1 MASLSP
7 AIVTCASGFY
17 FLLSF
22 FSLSLFLPCPPPF
35 SLVIV
40 LPPLPV
46 LSHLPKTCKTGGWAA
61 CQTVQ
66 LRVVKAFKSTLE
78 DMEDQRSIHSL
89 HSLHSSRSHPGGA
102 RPMSDISFIDEDA
115 KSPSPQSDQL
125 LPPPSAAA
133 LVAAADIS
141 SPKHIGGGNG
151 RSTSA
156 REALLFLRRGPSLNS
171 GNHMPSSQEFAPL
184 VAERSNSS
192 APATPRSPLS
202 ASSSSSSTSASSSAA
217 APDNN
222 NRASFS
228 NPLTQ
233 GYNLLAEPPVN
244 KLHETSI

>member
-1 MASLSP
+1 MHLVFISWCRFFPLHFFFPAPPLSLMSL
-7 AIVTCASGFY
+7 F
-17 FLLSF
+17 FLLSST
-22 FSLSLFLPCPPPF
+22 FSHS
-35 SLVIV
+35 
-40 LPPLPV
+40 
-46 LSHLPKTCKTGGWAA
+46 PKTCKTAGWAA
-61 CQTVQ
+61 CQMMQ

-89 HSLHSSRSHPGGA
+89 HSLHSSRSHPGGV

-125 LPPPSAAA
+125 LPPSSAAA
-133 LVAAADIS
+133 LVAAADLS
-141 SPKHIGGGNG
+141 SPKHVGSGNG

-171 GNHMPSSQEFAPL
+171 SNHMPLSQEFAPL

-202 ASSSSSSTSASSSAA
+202 ASSSSSSMSASSAGA